1 MVVAGFSFFLQTGIL
16 VYLFIRSETAIMVKI
31 LKSNI
36 YFHIIFY
43 LYSFQITS

>member
-31 LKSNI
+31 LKAI
-36 YFHIIFY
+36 YIF
-43 LYSFQITS
+43 I